1 MYYVPDGTEM
11 CGYYECKECGN
22 RFLALQTGPQ
32 LVCPYCGEEPDMEVG
47 PDEEMPVAAESAKL
61 IQVVKGAEE
70 VERMDTLLSLA
81 VTGGDYAWIW
91 KKGVSVKNKIFH
103 TQDLCLRTN
112 LRCAKAAQEWRFS

>member
-32 LVCPYCGEEPDMEVG
+32 LVCPYCGEEPDM
-47 PDEEMPVAAESAKL
+47 PVAAESAKL

-81 VTGGDYAWIW
+81 VTGGDYAWI
-91 KKGVSVKNKIFH
+91 
-103 TQDLCLRTN
+103 
-112 LRCAKAAQEWRFS
+112 